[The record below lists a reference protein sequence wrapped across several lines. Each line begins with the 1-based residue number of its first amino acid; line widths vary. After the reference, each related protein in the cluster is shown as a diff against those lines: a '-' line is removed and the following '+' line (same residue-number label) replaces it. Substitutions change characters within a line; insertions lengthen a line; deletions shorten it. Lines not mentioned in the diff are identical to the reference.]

1 MRVLI
6 TGVSGFVGRHL
17 AKRLVER
24 GDAVFGTILGEAPVS
39 LAGVDTVELDV
50 RDAPAVAR
58 VVERT
63 APDIVFHLAGLT
75 HVGKSWEQ
83 MAEYYQ
89 VNVEGTAH
97 VVAAAADRRLVFTSS
112 AEVYG
117 RVPESEQ
124 PIEEAR
130 GVAPRSPYAITKAAA
145 ELLVAAAGGRILRF
159 FNLVGPG
166 QSEQFALP
174 SFARQL
180 RDISEG
186 ESASPLEVGNLAA
199 RRDFCHV
206 SDAVAGLLCIAERGE
221 DGAVYNLGS
230 GEAISIRQ
238 ALDLLMDVAGIR
250 VEVAVDPARLRP
262 VDVPLLRANADRLRG
277 LGWSPRRELR
287 QAMAELWA
295 SVGG

>member
-17 AKRLVER
+17 AESLVER
-24 GDAVFGTILGEAPVS
+24 GDTVIGTILGDAPSSFV
-39 LAGVDTVELDV
+39 GIDTVELDV
-50 RDAPAVAR
+50 RNAPGMAR
-58 VVERT
+58 LVERV
-63 APDIVFHLAGLT
+63 APDLVFHLAGLT
-75 HVGKSWEQ
+75 HVGQSWKQ
-83 MAEYYQ
+83 TAEYYQ
-89 VNVEGTAH
+89 VNVEGTRN
-97 VVAAAADRRLVFTSS
+97 VIAASSGRRLVFTSS

-124 PIEEAR
+124 PIPESRA
-130 GVAPRSPYAITKAAA
+130 VAPRSPYALTKAAA
-145 ELLVAAAGGRILRF
+145 ELLVERAGGRILRL

-180 RDISEG
+180 KAISIG
-186 ESASPLEVGNLAA
+186 EAAPPLEVGNLAA

-206 SDAVAGLLCIAERGE
+206 SDASAGLLCVADRGD
-221 DGAVYNLGS
+221 DGTVYNLGS

-238 ALDLLMDVAGIR
+238 ALDLLMDVAGTR
-250 VEVAVDPARLRP
+250 VDVAVDSERLRP

-277 LGWSPRRELR
+277 LGWSPQRDLR

-295 SVGG
+295 SVGD